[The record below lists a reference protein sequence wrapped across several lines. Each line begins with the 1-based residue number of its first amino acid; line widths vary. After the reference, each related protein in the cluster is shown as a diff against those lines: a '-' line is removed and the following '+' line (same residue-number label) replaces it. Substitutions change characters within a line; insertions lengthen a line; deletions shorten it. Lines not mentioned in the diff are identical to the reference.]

1 MLAILFV
8 ALALCA
14 LVFTATWAFEV
25 VSTHKASMPSV
36 RDCLIGLLTLFFDTL
51 GIGAFATTT
60 AFFKLWHLVSD
71 EDIPGTLNIGIALPS
86 VVEAFIYMSIVDVN
100 IKTLVLMIIA
110 ATVGSWFGAG
120 IVSRWPR
127 RKIQVGMGITL
138 LVTAGFLL
146 TSQLHLLPVGGD
158 LLALT
163 GWKLVVAVLANVLLG
178 ALMTLGI
185 GFLCPL
191 HDGYLSPRYEPA
203 RRLPHHDGI
212 GRLPRYSGQHSFRQ
226 LAPVP
231 LEVGDWNDARWY
243 SRCSARGLS
252 GSFASPFLAALDG
265 FHRHDLHRHDDA
277 WILIQGTPI
286 RTPAIGAPPGSAGLN
301 RGNHARQVQTARS
314 RS

>member
-1 MLAILFV
+1 MLTILFV
-8 ALALCA
+8 ALALCT
-14 LVFTATWAFEV
+14 LVFTATWAYEV
-25 VSTHKASMPSV
+25 VSNHKASMPSV

-71 EDIPGTLNIGIALPS
+71 EDIPGTLNIGIVLPA

-100 IKTLVLMIIA
+100 IKTLVLMIVA

-127 RKIQVGMGITL
+127 RKIQIGMGTTL

-185 GFLCPL
+185 GFFAPCMMVI
-191 HDGYLSPRYEPA
+191 YLLGMSPRAAFPIMMGSVAFLGTVGSIRFVNSHRYRWKSAIGMTLGGIPGVLLAAYLVRSLPLFWLRWMVFIVMIYTAMMMLRSSLKE
-203 RRLPHHDGI
+203 RRAADQP
-212 GRLPRYSGQHSFRQ
+212 S
-226 LAPVP
+226 VTP
-231 LEVGDWNDARWY
+231 LEA
-243 SRCSARGLS
+243 
-252 GSFASPFLAALDG
+252 
-265 FHRHDLHRHDDA
+265 
-277 WILIQGTPI
+277 
-286 RTPAIGAPPGSAGLN
+286 
-301 RGNHARQVQTARS
+301 QV
-314 RS
+314 

>member
-1 MLAILFV
+1 
-8 ALALCA
+8 
-14 LVFTATWAFEV
+14 
-25 VSTHKASMPSV
+25 MPSV

-100 IKTLVLMIIA
+100 IKTLVLMIVA

-127 RKIQVGMGITL
+127 RKIQIGMGTTL

-163 GWKLVVAVLANVLLG
+163 GWKLAVAVLANVLLG

-185 GFLCPL
+185 GFFAPCMMVI
-191 HDGYLSPRYEPA
+191 YLLGMSPRAAFPIMMGSVAFLGTVGSIRFVNSHRYRWKSAIGMTLGGIPGRAAGSLHLVRSLPLFWLRWMAFVVMIYTAMMMLRSSLKE
-203 RRLPHHDGI
+203 RRAA
-212 GRLPRYSGQHSFRQ
+212 GQPSTT
-226 LAPVP
+226 P
-231 LEVGDWNDARWY
+231 LEAQ
-243 SRCSARGLS
+243 A
-252 GSFASPFLAALDG
+252 
-265 FHRHDLHRHDDA
+265 
-277 WILIQGTPI
+277 
-286 RTPAIGAPPGSAGLN
+286 
-301 RGNHARQVQTARS
+301 
-314 RS
+314 

>member
-1 MLAILFV
+1 MLTILFV

-25 VSTHKASMPSV
+25 VSNHKASMPSV
-36 RDCLIGLLTLFFDTL
+36 RDSLIGLLTLFFDTL

-100 IKTLVLMIIA
+100 IKTLALMIVA

-127 RKIQVGMGITL
+127 RKIQIGMGTTL

-185 GFLCPL
+185 GFFAPCMMVI
-191 HDGYLSPRYEPA
+191 YLLGMSPRAAFPIMMGSVAFLGTVGSIRFVNSHRYRWKSAIGMTLGGIPGVLLAAYLVRSLPLFWLRWMVFVVMIYTAMMMLRSSLKE
-203 RRLPHHDGI
+203 RR
-212 GRLPRYSGQHSFRQ
+212 SAGQPS
-226 LAPVP
+226 AAP
-231 LEVGDWNDARWY
+231 LEA
-243 SRCSARGLS
+243 
-252 GSFASPFLAALDG
+252 
-265 FHRHDLHRHDDA
+265 
-277 WILIQGTPI
+277 
-286 RTPAIGAPPGSAGLN
+286 
-301 RGNHARQVQTARS
+301 QV
-314 RS
+314 